1 MNLNPIEEI
10 IIQEFLERCQLIL
23 KHHLHIFAR
32 RWHGT
37 FELLTG
43 ISGNWMHNNM
53 NIFRI

>member
-37 FELLTG
+37 FEHLTG
-43 ISGNWMHNNM
+43 ISGYWMHNNM